1 MLQSLFRER
10 IISINDAGRKDSVVS
25 SENILQDVAYLT
37 EKIGIRLSGS
47 DQERKAAAYLRRRLR
62 EYVPQCEIECFP
74 TVCSD
79 VAVTVSLRVGASW
92 ETLPALRFNLTPVEP
107 VLEAPLVFWD
117 THTDYQRPS
126 LACLRGKAVL
136 HFGLF
141 QSEADYR
148 RLAEAKPAF
157 VMVVDTRY
165 PLEAPVANSHLPA
178 WVKRYGAMPAV
189 GVSYMTAW
197 RLMTRGADRA
207 RLEMTGSTYTG
218 TSWNVIGTLPGTDP
232 EAGTV
237 YLGGHM
243 DSVVG
248 SVGADDNAVGCAIV
262 VELARVL
269 SQRKHKRTLKF
280 ICFGTE
286 EQLSV
291 GSASYL
297 RQHRQEVEREGVF
310 MCNFDSCAS
319 TLGWNCFTVNAN
331 EALAG
336 RIRETLNEKDV
347 YYLADRNPDPCND
360 LFPFS
365 LAGVPGITFLRKNTE
380 SGKFYHHQANNTLAV
395 ISGPVAAKL
404 ATAGRAL
411 VEQMADGDI
420 GTFDVDPN
428 TRRQVQHLWDEQY
441 GGW

>member
-47 DQERKAAAYLRRRLR
+47 DQEREAAAYLRRRLR

-92 ETLPALRFNLTPVEP
+92 ETLSALRFNLTPVEP

-248 SVGADDNAVGCAIV
+248 SAGADDNAVGCAIV

-297 RQHRQEVEREGVF
+297 RQHRQEVERDGVF

-319 TLGWNCFTVNAN
+319 SLGWNCFTVNAN

-380 SGKFYHHQANNTLAV
+380 SGKFYHHQATNTLAV

>member
-1 MLQSLFRER
+1 M
-10 IISINDAGRKDSVVS
+10 VS
-25 SENILQDVAYLT
+25 SENIIRDVAYLT
-37 EKIGIRLSGS
+37 ETIGVRLAGSG
-47 DQERKAAAYLRRRLR
+47 QEREAAEYLCRRLG
-62 EYVPQCEIECFP
+62 EYLPQCQIEGFP

-79 VAVTVSLRVGASW
+79 VAVTVSLRLGETW
-92 ETLPALRFNLTPVEP
+92 ENLPALRFNLTPVEP
-107 VLEAPLVFWD
+107 ELEAPLVFWD
-117 THTDYQRPS
+117 SHTDYQRPS
-126 LACLRGKAVL
+126 LDALRGKAVL

-141 QSEADYR
+141 PSEEAYR
-148 RLAEAKPAF
+148 RLVEAKPAF

-165 PLEAPVANSHLPA
+165 PLETPVANSHLPA

-189 GVSYMTAW
+189 GVSYMTAY

-237 YLGGHM
+237 YLGGHI

-291 GSASYL
+291 GSAAYL
-297 RQHRQEVEREGVF
+297 RQHRQEVEKEGVF

-319 TLGWNCFTVNAN
+319 ALGWNFFTVNAN
-331 EALAG
+331 EALNA
-336 RIRETLNEKDV
+336 RIRETLNEKGV

-360 LFPFS
+360 LFPFT
-365 LAGVPGITFLRKNTE
+365 LVGVPGITFLRKNTE
-380 SGKFYHHQANNTLAV
+380 SGKFYHHQPNNTLEV
-395 ISGPVAAKL
+395 ISGEVAAQL
-404 ATAGRAL
+404 AAAGGAL
-411 VEQMADGDI
+411 VEQMADGETEPF
-420 GTFDVDPN
+420 GADPD
-428 TRRQVQHLWDEQY
+428 TRERVAALWEEQY

>member
-1 MLQSLFRER
+1 M
-10 IISINDAGRKDSVVS
+10 VS
-25 SENILQDVAYLT
+25 SKNILQDVAYLT

-47 DQERKAAAYLRRRLR
+47 DREREAAEYLRRRLR

-92 ETLPALRFNLTPVEP
+92 ESLPALRFNLTPVEP

-248 SVGADDNAVGCAIV
+248 SAGADDNAVGCAIV

-319 TLGWNCFTVNAN
+319 AMGWNCFTVNAN

-380 SGKFYHHQANNTLAV
+380 SGKFYHHQATNTLAV